1 MVSYKFSRSCQTL
14 HISDSRLLVI
24 RAFFGLG
31 LILWGFLSQGFD
43 FEALVLRAFVPAV
56 LSGESESKVNDQS
69 AKTHEQPS
77 DLTTESDQQIV
88 TQDITEVSAYIE
100 FLYYIMTFCKWNF
113 SAQSPILVNRGWVP
127 RSWKDKSSK
136 HSVDDEQPLAIESP
150 TGGESRSSRWWF
162 QSNKPDLVQVPDVIS
177 TKVVGVVR
185 GSENPIVFVPANDP
199 SSSQWFYVDVPAIS
213 SACGLPENTIYIE
226 DTNDNVNPSNPYPLP
241 KDPSTL
247 IRSSVMPQDHLNY
260 TFTCRGYLHLVLGN
274 ICLYSVSQD
283 FLLTRFSSNHPRMK
297 VLSSRQICVDLTN
310 NINVIMNLEKVDY
323 LMKMQSL

>member
-1 MVSYKFSRSCQTL
+1 MLF
-14 HISDSRLLVI
+14 
-24 RAFFGLG
+24 
-31 LILWGFLSQGFD
+31 GFD

-56 LSGESESKVNDQS
+56 LLGESESKVNDQS

-185 GSENPIVFVPANDP
+185 GSENPSVFVPANDP

-226 DTNDNVNPSNPYPLP
+226 DTNDNVNPSNPTISIIHLHGMVTYKVGKCHALTGFEALKEMFISRMRKMRTLP
-241 KDPSTL
+241 IIK
-247 IRSSVMPQDHLNY
+247 R
-260 TFTCRGYLHLVLGN
+260 
-274 ICLYSVSQD
+274 
-283 FLLTRFSSNHPRMK
+283 
-297 VLSSRQICVDLTN
+297 CV
-310 NINVIMNLEKVDY
+310 
-323 LMKMQSL
+323 

>member
-1 MVSYKFSRSCQTL
+1 MCFRDLKPQNLLVDKDKGILKIADLGLGRAFTVPL
-14 HISDSRLLVI
+14 KILLLVI

-56 LSGESESKVNDQS
+56 LLGESESKVNDQS

-185 GSENPIVFVPANDP
+185 GSENPSVFVPANDP

-226 DTNDNVNPSNPYPLP
+226 DTNDNVNPSNPTISIIHLHGMVTYKVGKCHALTGFEALKEMFISRMRKMRTLP
-241 KDPSTL
+241 IIK
-247 IRSSVMPQDHLNY
+247 R
-260 TFTCRGYLHLVLGN
+260 
-274 ICLYSVSQD
+274 
-283 FLLTRFSSNHPRMK
+283 
-297 VLSSRQICVDLTN
+297 CV
-310 NINVIMNLEKVDY
+310 
-323 LMKMQSL
+323 